1 MREDWVECNLLDIV
15 KIEYGK
21 GLPTSKLIP
30 DGYNV
35 FGANGVIG
43 KHSVYNTEYSEVLI
57 SCRGAASGKINLS
70 PPKCFITNNS
80 LILKRKSETLIDK
93 LYLYYNLISVDKSNI
108 ITGSAQPQVTIDKA
122 QYLKIYLSPLPEQ
135 RAIVK
140 KLESLFS
147 SLDAGVAD
155 LKKAQQQLKIYRQAV
170 LKKAFEGELIKEGK
184 DNFIETKINDISANL
199 SNDMNI
205 VKLGSL
211 ITLQGGYA
219 FKSQEFQ
226 TEGIPVVKIANVNLD
241 NINWDETSYIDK
253 DRVNEFKSYALKE
266 GDVLLAMTR
275 PVIKSL
281 NSVKTVIV
289 RKGDLPCFLNQRVGR
304 FLIKDDSLLKE
315 YLQYFIKSTF
325 FKDPI
330 VRQANDSLLPNIS
343 GKIIENFDFIIPNS
357 VDEQR
362 AIVKQIESRLSVCDS
377 IENNIKESLEKA
389 EALRQSILKKAFE
402 GNLLTAQELAECKMA
417 DDYEPASVLLER
429 IKAEQTEIKSKSSK
443 KKPRHSVAK
452 SQ

>member
-1 MREDWVECNLLDIV
+1 MREDWIECNLLDIV

-140 KLESLFS
+140 KLESLLS

-155 LKKAQQQLKIYRQAV
+155 LKKAQQQLKMYRQAV
-170 LKKAFEGELIKEGK
+170 LKKAFEGE
-184 DNFIETKINDISANL
+184 
-199 SNDMNI
+199 
-205 VKLGSL
+205 
-211 ITLQGGYA
+211 
-219 FKSQEFQ
+219 
-226 TEGIPVVKIANVNLD
+226 
-241 NINWDETSYIDK
+241 WDK
-253 DRVNEFKSYALKE
+253 K
-266 GDVLLAMTR
+266 
-275 PVIKSL
+275 
-281 NSVKTVIV
+281 
-289 RKGDLPCFLNQRVGR
+289 
-304 FLIKDDSLLKE
+304 
-315 YLQYFIKSTF
+315 
-325 FKDPI
+325 
-330 VRQANDSLLPNIS
+330 
-343 GKIIENFDFIIPNS
+343 KIIETCSNIKVGIVIKPTQFYSSDNTGVKVFRSANVKEFRIQDSNWVYFSLQGNEINKRTQVKEDDILIVRTGYPGTSCIVTKEYVNTNAIDILIATPDKNIILPKYLCAFNNSPYGKGLFSEGSRGVAQKHLNVGVYSNLIIPVPPIKN
-357 VDEQR
+357 QLK
-362 AIVKQIESRLSVCDS
+362 IIKQLESGLSVCDS
-377 IENNIKESLEKA
+377 IEQNIKESLEKA
-389 EALRQSILKKAFE
+389 EALRQSILKRAFE
-402 GNLLTAQELAECKMA
+402 GNLLTAQELAECKLA

-429 IKAEQTEIKSKSSK
+429 IKAEQTEIKAKPSK

>member
-1 MREDWVECNLLDIV
+1 MREDWIECNLLDIV

-140 KLESLFS
+140 KLESLLS

-155 LKKAQQQLKIYRQAV
+155 LKKAQQQLKMYRQAV
-170 LKKAFEGELIKEGK
+170 LKKAFEGE
-184 DNFIETKINDISANL
+184 
-199 SNDMNI
+199 
-205 VKLGSL
+205 
-211 ITLQGGYA
+211 
-219 FKSQEFQ
+219 
-226 TEGIPVVKIANVNLD
+226 
-241 NINWDETSYIDK
+241 WDK
-253 DRVNEFKSYALKE
+253 K
-266 GDVLLAMTR
+266 
-275 PVIKSL
+275 
-281 NSVKTVIV
+281 
-289 RKGDLPCFLNQRVGR
+289 
-304 FLIKDDSLLKE
+304 
-315 YLQYFIKSTF
+315 
-325 FKDPI
+325 
-330 VRQANDSLLPNIS
+330 
-343 GKIIENFDFIIPNS
+343 KIIETCSNIKVGIVIKPTQFYSSDNTGVKVFRSANVKEFRIQDSNWVYFSLQGNEINKRTQVKEDDILIVRTGYPGTSCIVTKEYVNTNAIDILIATPDKNIILPKYLCAFNNSPYGKGLFSEGSRGVAQKHLNVGVYSNLIIPVPPIKN
-357 VDEQR
+357 QLK
-362 AIVKQIESRLSVCDS
+362 IIKQLESGLSVCDS
-377 IENNIKESLEKA
+377 IEQNIKESLEKA
-389 EALRQSILKKAFE
+389 EAMRQSILKRAFE
-402 GNLLTAQELAECKMA
+402 GNLLTAQELAECKLA

-429 IKAEQTEIKSKSSK
+429 IKAEQTEIKAKPSK